1 MSLFDEDSDDS
12 SNGFLSR
19 SLSLWK
25 GAFKETASNEQIYF
39 EPIKLDI
46 YTAASIGEY
55 DCVFN
60 YVNTLVTKIN
70 LNLKIPLI

>member
-1 MSLFDEDSDDS
+1 MSIFDEDSDEGGND
-12 SNGFLSR
+12 FLSR

-25 GAFKETASNEQIYF
+25 GAFKETATKEQTYF

-60 YVNTLVTKIN
+60 FVNTLE
-70 LNLKIPLI
+70 IP